1 MVQIITKMDFSHLKI
16 VAEQWRLPFSA
27 PDARIGLDQL
37 VEHLLTNDLILEI
50 REVLTDKEKE
60 ALLWLDSLDG
70 KEPWI
75 QFTRLLR
82 FRQVQHFR
90 RTRRL

>member
-1 MVQIITKMDFSHLKI
+1 MPDLRHSLSKMDFSYLKI

-27 PDARIGLDQL
+27 PNARIGLDQL
-37 VEHLLTNDLILEI
+37 VEHILATDLILEI

-60 ALLWLDSLDG
+60 VLLWLDSLDG

-75 QFTRLLR
+75 QFTRR
-82 FRQVQHFR
+82 VG
-90 RTRRL
+90 